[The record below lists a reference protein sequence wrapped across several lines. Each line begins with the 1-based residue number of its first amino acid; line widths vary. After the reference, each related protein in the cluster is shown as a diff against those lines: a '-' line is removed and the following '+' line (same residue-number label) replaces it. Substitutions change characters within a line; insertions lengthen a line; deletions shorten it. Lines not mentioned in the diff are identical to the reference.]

1 MQHFQRL
8 PGCHLLEPLALEGI
22 HFVFDHRFKCSSQR
36 NKNRPHRFVFRSA
49 TRAGDARHPN
59 RKIRAK
65 PFARAFGHFARDRLT
80 HRAVSY
86 KCFGANAKKL
96 PLRRIAVGHHSPKKN
111 R

>member
-36 NKNRPHRFVFRSA
+36 NKNRPHRFVFCSA
-49 TRAGDARHPN
+49 TRAGNASDPN
-59 RKIRAK
+59 AKIRVK
-65 PFARAFGHFARDRLT
+65 SFARALGHFARDGFA
-80 HRAVSY
+80 HRPVNRE
-86 KCFGANAKKL
+86 CFSANAEKFFFH
-96 PLRRIAVGHHSPKKN
+96 RIVVSHHSAEKN